1 MSLIKEFNEK
11 LKEIK
16 DWKKDNKVFK
26 NLNFID
32 QEYIKRQERRF
43 K

>member
-16 DWKKDNKVFK
+16 DWKKDNKLFK

-32 QEYIKRQERRF
+32 QEYVKRQERRL